1 MKENLQN
8 NNQREHLATTAI
20 LESLPI
26 SVIVVDK
33 ELNICLVN
41 GLAQQLL
48 GMSHIV
54 LLRQNLK
61 NLIDT
66 DSVIISLIK
75 QVLRNGNSVA
85 EFGVSLSG
93 PKLNNQRVD
102 IRIAPAADDVK
113 HLVIILQ
120 ECSMARQI
128 DSQLAH
134 GRAARS
140 VAGLAAVL
148 AHEIRNPLLGI
159 RGAAQLLEQSVPD
172 PDRELTQLICIES
185 DRIRD
190 LVNRMELFSDNQP
203 FHRDPV
209 NIHDVLGHVRKLAT
223 TGFAKNISFEEQYDP
238 SLPPVSGNRGQLIQ
252 VFLNLVK
259 NASEAI
265 GSSEGQVILKT
276 SYRHSVLISV
286 AGSRDRLQLP
296 IVVVIQDNGPGI
308 PEDLQQSIFEP
319 FVTTKS
325 RGTGLGLAL
334 VAKIIEDH
342 GGIIEIDSKPG
353 LTSVSL
359 FLPVHLGVTNPVS

>member
-1 MKENLQN
+1 
-8 NNQREHLATTAI
+8 
-20 LESLPI
+20 
-26 SVIVVDK
+26 
-33 ELNICLVN
+33 
-41 GLAQQLL
+41 
-48 GMSHIV
+48 
-54 LLRQNLK
+54 
-61 NLIDT
+61 
-66 DSVIISLIK
+66 
-75 QVLRNGNSVA
+75 
-85 EFGVSLSG
+85 
-93 PKLNNQRVD
+93 
-102 IRIAPAADDVK
+102 
-113 HLVIILQ
+113 
-120 ECSMARQI
+120 
-128 DSQLAH
+128 
-134 GRAARS
+134 
-140 VAGLAAVL
+140 
-148 AHEIRNPLLGI
+148 
-159 RGAAQLLEQSVPD
+159 
-172 PDRELTQLICIES
+172 
-185 DRIRD
+185 
-190 LVNRMELFSDNQP
+190 MELFSDNQP
-203 FHRDPV
+203 FQRDPV

-238 SLPPVSGNRGQLIQ
+238 SLPPVYGNRGQLIQ
-252 VFLNLVK
+252 VLLNLVK